1 MDKVN
6 KSLDDVERKMT
17 KLNAIT
23 AKGAAN
29 ITMKDVIKASRKG
42 NSITSTYKK
51 GAKDLSTLNP
61 SEAELK
67 DIIVKMDRIVA
78 RQEKQMEF
86 TVLNKPF
93 FDKMHVS
100 GVVKKSMQKNEGIS
114 HDLTKILIE
123 KCPSSLKPEA
133 ENLDKRAQKSFA
145 DGLAAYSNAKGGEDL
160 VDDKVDDSD

>member
-23 AKGAAN
+23 AKGAVN

-51 GAKDLSTLNP
+51 GAKDLSVRPLAHSQVLTVVASARSANNISQTLNP
-61 SEAELK
+61 SDAELK
-67 DIIVKMDRIVA
+67 NIIVKMDRIVMQ
-78 RQEKQMEF
+78 QEKQMEF

-100 GVVKKSMQKNEGIS
+100 GIS
-114 HDLTKILIE
+114 PLPIFPTPYPFHPPPMIKLTK
-123 KCPSSLKPEA
+123 P
-133 ENLDKRAQKSFA
+133 
-145 DGLAAYSNAKGGEDL
+145 
-160 VDDKVDDSD
+160 